1 MKKLL
6 LIDGHALIFRTYYA
20 FLRRPMINSKGV
32 DTSITYGFT
41 KTLLELLIKERPS
54 HFAVAF
60 DPPAKTFRHELYSEY
75 KANRSET
82 PEQIKNA
89 LEPLCEILEAI
100 SVPALMKPGFEADD
114 VIGTFAKRAA
124 KKGFTVYMV
133 TPDKDYAQLL
143 SEGIYQYKPGKSGAE
158 SEILGTEEIC
168 RHYGIEDP
176 MQVIDIL
183 TIWGDASDNIPGVRG
198 VGEVGSKKLIERFK
212 SVENI
217 YKNIELLP
225 EKQRVAFKEAESYI
239 ELSKKLV
246 TIDTN
251 VELEWNE
258 ESLRLHTPNFEK
270 IKRLFSVYEFS
281 SLSRLLP
288 MLEGMFNISS
298 DLDNGVFE
306 VKKDREELSYQ
317 KADFSTVKS
326 SAQLTGFLS
335 FKILDKMIYFGAGEN
350 YCYFTIDDKIPTP
363 FIELLSDSSITL
375 CGYDIKALLS
385 YFKTKQI
392 DIKCKLWDTELM
404 HYLIMPE
411 RSHKIELLSKSYLDV
426 DLSNNHAQEVPRDL
440 FSSVGDES
448 REDEESAAK
457 ELVVLPKIN
466 ELLQK
471 QMEEEGVWD
480 LYNSIEMPL
489 IDILSNMESIGV
501 KIDTGMLAKY
511 GTQLSGELKGIET
524 KIREIA
530 NDPALNISSPKQL
543 GVLLYE
549 KLKLVKNAKKTSKKN
564 YSTDEET
571 LNEFAQSHPII
582 GDILEYRN
590 IKKLL
595 STYIDPLPNMISP
608 ITGKIHTTYNQSLT
622 ATGRLSSVKPNLQ
635 NIPIRTERG
644 REIRKAFIPSFE
656 NGLIMSADYSQIELR
671 IMAHMSKDEHFIK
684 AFKEGK
690 DIHSATASKI
700 FGVPEDELTREQRN
714 RAKVAN
720 FGIIYGISAFGLSQ
734 RLNIPRAESKQ
745 LIEDYFHN
753 YPGVERYMKDMIES
767 ARDRGYVYTLY
778 GRKRYLPDI
787 TSKNPVVRGLA
798 ERNAINAPIQGS
810 AADIIK
816 VAMIRV
822 YERMK
827 QEGFKSSMVLQVHD
841 ELVFD
846 IIPEEREALST
857 LVKREMEGVI
867 ELEVPLVVECEF
879 GSNWLE
885 AH

>member
-335 FKILDKMIYFGAGEN
+335 FKILDKMIYFGAGES

-511 GTQLSGELKGIET
+511 STQLSGELKGIET